1 MLRLDILDVCIAFEK
16 LLLRDIVN
24 DAKHRILGNQQ
35 TYNYMNIIFILQF
48 KNMQICLR
56 GATRMFI
63 LNLQTQL
70 LFTYLEEETIQNLYI
85 LAVFLWCKV

>member
-1 MLRLDILDVCIAFEK
+1 MLRLDILDVCIAVEK

-48 KNMQICLR
+48 KYMQICLR
-56 GATRMFI
+56 GAKYHTVIHR
-63 LNLQTQL
+63 N
-70 LFTYLEEETIQNLYI
+70 I
-85 LAVFLWCKV
+85 LAVFL

>member
-35 TYNYMNIIFILQF
+35 TYNYMKLIFILQYNF
-48 KNMQICLR
+48 KALVDETM
-56 GATRMFI
+56 AV
-63 LNLQTQL
+63 TQAVPTHVVDQFL
-70 LFTYLEEETIQNLYI
+70 KRFPIYEKGKGDLSQLE
-85 LAVFLWCKV
+85 

>member
-35 TYNYMNIIFILQF
+35 HYNYMKIIFILQF
-48 KNMQICLR
+48 KYMQICLR
-56 GATRMFI
+56 EAKYHTLIHR
-63 LNLQTQL
+63 NPT
-70 LFTYLEEETIQNLYI
+70 TIVIIY
-85 LAVFLWCKV
+85 